1 MWTVARRKLSSLKS
15 KARSGERRPRIA
27 LGRGMSQCP
36 AMAGT
41 LGGPRPPAR
50 IADVARE
57 ARVSIT
63 TVSHVLSGKRP
74 VSARSR
80 EAVLAA
86 AHRLNYVPTV
96 AARGLATGRT
106 MALGLQFP
114 LEGEQ
119 LLLNPYFPSLLEG
132 LSAAAV
138 QAGYTFVL
146 LPAHRTSGFPLDAV
160 LGTQRLDAAILVDPQ
175 HPNELIPVLRE
186 YGVPIVTLGRY
197 MGRHPTFAID
207 NDHADAM
214 GRAVDHLLEAGYRQP
229 ALVSVSGMRVS
240 YVTDIEAGYRRAAAA
255 RGFAPLLTRGD
266 ISEQAGYDAGI
277 RLLTRRR
284 PPDAILAGTDR
295 QAVGVLA
302 AASELGLRVP
312 DDVGIVGEG
321 NTPLAHNAR
330 PPLTSLDARPE
341 ELGRAAVDLIGRIL
355 DSPSTTPP
363 QTVVVPAVLV
373 AREST
378 MRRQDPSGRG

>member
-1 MWTVARRKLSSLKS
+1 M
-15 KARSGERRPRIA
+15 
-27 LGRGMSQCP
+27 
-36 AMAGT
+36 
-41 LGGPRPPAR
+41 
-50 IADVARE
+50 ARE

-86 AHRLNYVPTV
+86 ARRLNYVPTV

-119 LLLNPYFPSLLEG
+119 LLLNPYYPSLLEG

-160 LGTQRLDAAILVDPQ
+160 LETQRLDAAILVDPQ
-175 HPNELIPVLRE
+175 QPNELVPVLR
-186 YGVPIVTLGRY
+186 YHGVPILTLGRY
-197 MGRHPTFAID
+197 LGRHPPSSVD
-207 NDHADAM
+207 NDTADAM
-214 GRAVDHLLEAGYRQP
+214 IRAVDHLLEAGYRQP
-229 ALVSVSGMRVS
+229 ALLSVSGIRVS
-240 YVTDIEAGYRRAAAA
+240 YVTDIEAGYRRSAAT
-255 RGFAPLLTRGD
+255 RGFQPLVARGD
-266 ISEQAGYDAGI
+266 ISEQGGYDAGI
-277 RLLTRRR
+277 RLLTRHRR
-284 PPDAILAGTDR
+284 PDAILAGTDR

-302 AASELGLRVP
+302 AAIELGLRVP
-312 DDVGIVGEG
+312 GDLGVVGEG
-321 NTPLAHNAR
+321 NTPLAQNAH

-341 ELGRAAVDLIGRIL
+341 ELGRAAVRAIGRIL
-355 DSPSTTPP
+355 GGGAAAGPETI
-363 QTVVVPAVLV
+363 VVPSVLV
-373 AREST
+373 PREST
-378 MRRQDPSGRG
+378 RRSS